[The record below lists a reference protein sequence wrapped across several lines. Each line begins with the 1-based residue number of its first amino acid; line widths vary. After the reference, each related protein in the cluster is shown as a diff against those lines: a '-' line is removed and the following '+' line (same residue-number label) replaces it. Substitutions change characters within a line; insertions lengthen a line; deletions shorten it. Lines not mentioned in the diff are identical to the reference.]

1 MMSPPRLTAFVW
13 IKRAALA
20 GLLLLLISAASVGA
34 HGFIV
39 RAIPENRAVLE
50 RAPARVQY
58 WFSEG
63 LERAFSSVTVRD
75 QTGTVIATGGVDD
88 QNNALMTARLPAN
101 LPDGAYVA
109 ELRVAFASDGHV
121 ITETRVFF
129 VGAAVESVTSSTTV
143 RAEPLEVIWRAVSLA
158 AILLLLGIYAVYALA
173 LVPAWGSPQHP
184 AGLLPPRVMRRLSAA
199 ALAAL
204 GAAFA
209 AQALAIVQQG
219 MALFNADLG
228 TTLAQGYWNI
238 ARIGTRF
245 GDLWTARLL
254 LLILAAALHGLS
266 LYVWRAQPA
275 LVRPFWVANA
285 WALALVVGTFSAGS
299 HAAGSLL
306 WPWVG
311 IFVDWAHALAVG
323 LWAGGLGALALAL
336 PVALAPYTGEAR
348 RLALLAALNRFSRL
362 AAACL
367 GVVIATGVYSALNW
381 IATPA
386 DLTSTAFG
394 GALGLKL
401 LLAAGLVAVGAA
413 HHIALR
419 PERYQRWAAVARRV
433 GSFLPTLR
441 LEAVLA
447 AAVVAAAG
455 LLSATPVPVPETT
468 DQPPLQAQA
477 AVEDYQVALVI
488 SPGGP
493 GVNTFDITLTR
504 GGRPAS
510 GQEVRLRAVQPARD
524 WRGPWETAEEAGD
537 GLYIAASADIDRPGA
552 WWALVDVIVPGEPP
566 RRAAFAWDI
575 RAEAAVLQS
584 RPPTLLN
591 ALALLVALAAVGWA
605 FYPLARRVY
614 RRLDLRPAVVT
625 VALGVIFMTALFSI
639 IGVVVVQN
647 AQAQYEATVNPPPKR
662 INPTLPDAASLARG
676 AALYARACPWDSLA
690 DHRALVERLP
700 RTRDEEL
707 FAAVSDG
714 WRGLP
719 ACAAPLDEGERWDIV
734 NFLRTKE
741 AAGS

>member
-1 MMSPPRLTAFVW
+1 MLL
-13 IKRAALA
+13 LA
-20 GLLLLLISAASVGA
+20 GLGPARA
-34 HGFIV
+34 HGFVV
-39 RAIPENRAVLE
+39 RAVPENRAVLE
-50 RAPARVQY
+50 RAPARLQY

-75 QTGTVIATGGVDD
+75 QNGTTVAAGGVDD
-88 QNNALMTARLPAN
+88 RNNALMTARLPAN

-129 VGAAVESVTSSTTV
+129 VGAAVEGVTGGTV
-143 RAEPLEVIWRAVSLA
+143 ARAEPLEVIWRAAALA
-158 AILLLLGIYAVYALA
+158 STLLLLGLYGLYALVF
-173 LVPAWGSPQHP
+173 VPAWGSRQHP

-199 ALAAL
+199 AGVAL

-209 AQALAIVQQG
+209 AQALAILQQG

-238 ARIGTRF
+238 ARVGTRF

-254 LLILAAALHGLS
+254 LLILAAGLHGLS
-266 LYVWRAQPA
+266 LYVWRSQPA

-285 WALALVVGTFSAGS
+285 WALALVIGTFSAGS

-336 PVALAPYTGEAR
+336 PVALAPYAGEAR

-367 GVVIATGVYSALNW
+367 GVVMATGVYSALNW
-381 IATPA
+381 ITTPA
-386 DLTSTAFG
+386 DLTGTAFG
-394 GALGLKL
+394 GALAFKL
-401 LLAAGLVAVGAA
+401 LLAAGLVAVAAA
-413 HHIALR
+413 HHAALR
-419 PERYQRWAAVARRV
+419 PERYRRWAAVAERV
-433 GSFLPTLR
+433 GEFLPTLR

-447 AAVVAAAG
+447 AAVVVAAG

-468 DQPPLQAQA
+468 SQPPLQAQA
-477 AVEDYQVALVI
+477 ALEGYQVALVA

-493 GVNTFDITLTR
+493 GVNTFDLTLTR
-504 GGRPAS
+504 AGRPAT
-510 GQEVRLRAVQPARD
+510 GLIVRLRAVQPARD
-524 WRGPWETAEEAGD
+524 WRGLWEAAEEAGD
-537 GLYIAASADIDRPGA
+537 GLYIAASADMDRPGV
-552 WWALVDVIVPGEPP
+552 WWTLVDVIAPDEPP

-575 RAEAAVLQS
+575 RAEAAVIQS

-591 ALALLVALAAVGWA
+591 SLALLAALAAVGWA

-614 RRLDLRPAVVT
+614 RRLDLRPAVVV

-662 INPTLPDAASLARG
+662 INPALPDAASLARG
-676 AALYARACPWDSLA
+676 AALYARACSWDGAPDYS
-690 DHRALVERLP
+690 ALVERLP

-707 FAAVSDG
+707 FAAVGDG

-719 ACAAPLDEGERWDIV
+719 ACAGPLSDAERWDVV
-734 NFLRTKE
+734 NYLRTKE
-741 AAGS
+741 PAGP